1 MESKELDETLELH
14 PLDEKTPEQAYGNY
28 SVLRSE
34 CPVFRSEKHGGYYVL
49 SKLEVVKEAAR
60 NHVTFASAHGHMPAG
75 EARPKSPPIDYD
87 PPEHTAWR
95 KLFAELVSAPSAR
108 RMEPHIQRIT
118 NELLD
123 PIASL
128 GQCDLVPSFT
138 NLLPLLTLGHLVG
151 LTPDQA
157 RHVGELSHR
166 LFSSNQLTA
175 LEGRTAARADL
186 IDFGMSL
193 VEDRRRRPQDD
204 WLSEL
209 GQSTIDGRPLSAEE
223 ISSCLTAIF
232 QAGHHTTAST
242 LAGLLYH
249 VASQPSLRDRLV
261 SEPDLIGVAVEE
273 AIRVETPLH
282 VFPRYVATD
291 AKIGGVDIPRG
302 SVVWLNFASSNRDN
316 ETFEEADLFSLDHG
330 SRKHLGFGY
339 GIHTCVGAP
348 LARTELAVALRTV
361 LGRLRNI
368 HLTTTAVQRDMIGGA
383 LMRFRSLP
391 VEFKPEL
398 RAGPADTKL
407 AVQ

>member
-1 MESKELDETLELH
+1 METKELDETLELH

-49 SKLEVVKEAAR
+49 SKLEDVKEAAR
-60 NHVTFASAHGHMPAG
+60 NHTTFASAHGHMPAG
-75 EARPKSPPIDYD
+75 EDRPKSPPIDYD

-95 KLFAELVSAPSAR
+95 KFFAELVSAPSAR

-123 PIASL
+123 PITSL

-151 LTPDQA
+151 LAPEEA

-175 LEGRTAARADL
+175 LESRTAARSDL

-193 VEDRRRRPQDD
+193 VEGRRRQPQDD

-209 GQSTIDGRPLSAEE
+209 AQSTIDGRPLSAEE

-261 SEPDLIGVAVEE
+261 SEPDLIRVAVEE

-282 VFPRYVATD
+282 VFPRYVTMD

-302 SVVWLNFASSNRDN
+302 SGWLAQFWQLPPR
-316 ETFEEADLFSLDHG
+316 
-330 SRKHLGFGY
+330 
-339 GIHTCVGAP
+339 
-348 LARTELAVALRTV
+348 
-361 LGRLRNI
+361 
-368 HLTTTAVQRDMIGGA
+368 QRDIRRGGSVFA
-383 LMRFRSLP
+383 RSWFAEAP
-391 VEFKPEL
+391 GIRVRHPHL
-398 RAGPADTKL
+398 RRSTFGSNGTCRCSADRPGAVWEHPPHHDGGPTGHDRWRLDAIPG
-407 AVQ
+407 A